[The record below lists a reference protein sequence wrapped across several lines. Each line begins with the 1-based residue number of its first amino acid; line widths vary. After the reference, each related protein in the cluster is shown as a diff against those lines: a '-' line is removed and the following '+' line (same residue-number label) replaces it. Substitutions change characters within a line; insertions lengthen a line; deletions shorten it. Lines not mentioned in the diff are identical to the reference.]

1 MPVFIFE
8 VPWSC
13 IRFTPEWLEHNLLV
27 AFIQILQ
34 SVLLLSIF
42 PTNPTRRLLAQCT
55 VPWLKTCCLCCS
67 GHVSFPAPPQH
78 LRALF
83 ILLTCA
89 KCWSHSLSFQ
99 LTHIPSSFSY
109 SYCLPS
115 QTLSGLNSS
124 VFFIPAIYLHN
135 GQLWFIFLC
144 PLLMKSWQLTMLHP
158 CAFAYHLG

>member
-1 MPVFIFE
+1 MTGAQSFGCLYSNPSVCFAIIHLSHK
-8 VPWSC
+8 PNS
-13 IRFTPEWLEHNLLV
+13 TPASTMH
-27 AFIQILQ
+27 
-34 SVLLLSIF
+34 S
-42 PTNPTRRLLAQCT
+42 TLAQDLLFMLLWT
-55 VPWLKTCCLCCS
+55 RL
-67 GHVSFPAPPQH
+67 FPCPPQH

-99 LTHIPSSFSY
+99 LTPIPSSFSY

-144 PLLMKSWQLTMLHP
+144 PLLMKTWQLTMLLP